1 MCLFTPSSTGEKTIR
16 KSIYCLMELLSF
28 GRKKIANWPTL
39 AVTLLASIA
48 AFSCYTSMYAFR
60 KAFAAGT
67 FEQQTFLEV
76 DYKIWLVIAQMM
88 GYTLSKFYGI
98 RFIAEASKKSRAK
111 YLIRLILFAWLA
123 LLGFAIVPA
132 PYNIIFLFLN
142 GFPLGMIWGLVFS
155 YLEGRKTT
163 EFMGAVMSISL
174 IFASGF
180 VKTVARTIMEL
191 LSIGEYWMPFA
202 TGLLFIFPF
211 LLSVYGLELI
221 PPPSEEDQRL
231 RTKRIPMNAS
241 QRKAFVKSFL
251 PGIIFTL
258 IIYVLLTILRD
269 MRDNFEVE
277 IWANL
282 GVHDKHIYTKTDT
295 LVSIAV
301 LVIMGLLILI
311 RNNLKAFMVIHF
323 IIIGGFT
330 LSALAT
336 IGFDLHLIGPVAWMS
351 VVGLGLYMA
360 YIPYNA
366 IFYERMIANFHFAGN
381 IGFII
386 YLSDSMGYLGSA
398 SVLIYREFGTADI
411 SWGLF
416 FKQTVYIVSLV
427 GGIFAIVSVI
437 YFKRKT
443 FINNKFSKV
452 LPQNTDNLSL
462 SIDQSLKPKQITLK
476 YE

>member
-1 MCLFTPSSTGEKTIR
+1 MN
-16 KSIYCLMELLSF
+16 LLSR
-28 GRKKIANWPTL
+28 GRQKVEKWPAIGITM
-39 AVTLLASIA
+39 LASIA

-67 FEQQTFLEV
+67 FENQSFLDI
-76 DYKIWLVIAQMM
+76 DYKIWLVIAQML

-98 RFIAEASKKSRAK
+98 RFIAEISGKSRAGN
-111 YLIRLILFAWLA
+111 LVRLILFAWLA
-123 LLGFAIVPA
+123 LLGFALVPP
-132 PYNIIFLFLN
+132 PYNIVFLFLN

-163 EFMGAVMSISL
+163 EFMGAIMSISL

-180 VKTVARTIMEL
+180 VKTVGRSIMSL
-191 LSIGEYWMPFA
+191 LPVNEYWMPFA
-202 TGLLFIFPF
+202 TGLLFLMPF

-221 PPPSEEDQRL
+221 PAPSEEDQRL
-231 RTKRIPMNAS
+231 RTKRIPMNAA
-241 QRKAFVKSFL
+241 QRKAFVANFL

-282 GVHDKHIYTKTDT
+282 NIHDNHIYTATDT

-311 RNNLKAFMVIHF
+311 RNNLKAFMVIHL
-323 IIIGGFT
+323 IIISGFAIA
-330 LSALAT
+330 ALAT
-336 IGFDLHLIGPVAWMS
+336 IGFDLGLIRPVAWMS
-351 VVGLGLYMA
+351 IVGLGLYMA

-398 SVLIYREFGTADI
+398 SVLIYREFGSADI

-416 FKQTVYIVSLV
+416 FKQTVYVVSII
-427 GGIFAIVSVI
+427 GGAFAILSLI

-443 FINNKFSKV
+443 FIYNKNKTISVVKSDEN
-452 LPQNTDNLSL
+452 LPVEDKLTRS
-462 SIDQSLKPKQITLK
+462 SGPIILK

>member
-1 MCLFTPSSTGEKTIR
+1 
-16 KSIYCLMELLSF
+16 MELLSF
-28 GRKKIANWPTL
+28 GRKKTAKWSPL
-39 AVTLLASIA
+39 AITLLASLA

-67 FEQQTFLEV
+67 YEQQSFLGV
-76 DYKIWLVIAQMM
+76 DYKIWLVIAQMV

-98 RFIAEASKKSRAK
+98 RFIAEVSGKSRAK
-111 YLIRLILFAWLA
+111 NLIRLILFAWLS
-123 LLGFAIVPA
+123 LLGFALVPA
-132 PYNIIFLFLN
+132 PYNIIFLLLN

-155 YLEGRKTT
+155 YLEGRRTT

-180 VKTVARTIMEL
+180 VKTVARIIMEL
-191 LSIGEYWMPFA
+191 LPIGEYWMPFV
-202 TGLLFIFPF
+202 TGLLFMLPF

-221 PPPSEEDQRL
+221 PPQSEEDQRL
-231 RTKRIPMNAS
+231 RTKRIPMDAS

-251 PGIIFTL
+251 PGIVFTL

-277 IWANL
+277 IWATLNI
-282 GVHDKHIYTKTDT
+282 HDNHIYTKTDT
-295 LVSIAV
+295 LVSITV

-311 RNNLKAFMVIHF
+311 RNNLKAFIVIH
-323 IIIGGFT
+323 IIIISGFA
-330 LSALAT
+330 LAALAT

-351 VVGLGLYMA
+351 IVGLGLYMA

-416 FKQTVYIVSLV
+416 FKQTVYVVSLV
-427 GGIFAIVSVI
+427 GSIFGFASLI

-443 FINNKFSKV
+443 FIYKKFKTT
-452 LPQNTDNLSL
+452 LPKTQAKDNLLGADRSVEANK
-462 SIDQSLKPKQITLK
+462 IILK